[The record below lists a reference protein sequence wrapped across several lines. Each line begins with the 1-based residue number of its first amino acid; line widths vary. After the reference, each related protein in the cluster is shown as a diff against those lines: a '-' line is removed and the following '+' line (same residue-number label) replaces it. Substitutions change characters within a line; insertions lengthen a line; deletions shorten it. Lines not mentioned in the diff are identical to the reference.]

1 MKPLLISSLLAITL
15 AFPTWAYAQQ
25 EDEEDC
31 VYAVDIDD
39 EDMSDYNI
47 CGKNSGIN
55 KILNDMMDGGD
66 KRSTASKEFKEQV
79 EKVEPVEVNWLND
92 AGSLSSRRFE
102 LLQLI
107 AKECPKGFEVKSEKY
122 AVGPNNGLDLQFDYR
137 CN

>member
-1 MKPLLISSLLAITL
+1 MKPLLISSLIAITL
-15 AFPTWAYAQQ
+15 VFPAWSFAQQ

-66 KRSTASKEFKEQV
+66 KRSTASKEFKENV
-79 EKVEPVEVNWLND
+79 EKVKPVEVNWIND
-92 AGSLSSRRFE
+92 AKSLSLRRFD

-122 AVGPNNGLDLQFDYR
+122 AVGPNSGLDLQFDYR